1 MNSAPE
7 SGAVPAAAKEKRS
20 VSNRQPPLKTWLGL
34 NAFNLF
40 MAGVQTGFGPFLPVY
55 LGRAGWSQEAVG
67 FTLSLGAVASVVA
80 QVPGGFIVDHVRQ
93 KRLLCALCLSAL
105 GVGALMVAFWPS
117 LVSVW
122 GAQVLHAFSAA
133 VLTPGIAALTL
144 SLSGH
149 GGFGERLGNNSRYA
163 SLGNAAAAALLGVVA
178 YQLSD
183 RAVFFVT
190 AALTVPAFV
199 ALWTVQPDHVDPR
212 TDHPALL
219 PHHERPA
226 RPWHVFFELH
236 LHTFAICVT
245 LFTLTNAAMLPIA
258 LNNLARHSKAAGL
271 ATTGSIIALQAVVVL
286 FAPWLGRA
294 AQRWGRKPVLLVG
307 FLALPLRGLLLAT
320 LPGAGF
326 LVAIELLD
334 GLSAAVI
341 GVMIPL
347 TAADLTRKTG
357 YLNMAIGSF
366 GLAASLGATFST
378 SIAGLIA
385 SRFGLTTAFLA
396 LSATGG
402 IAFLAVLLL
411 MPETRPHRLRP
422 KARASAPHPVRQG

>member
-7 SGAVPAAAKEKRS
+7 SAAMPAVVKERS
-20 VSNRQPPLKTWLGL
+20 VSNRPPPLKTWLGL

-67 FTLSLGAVASVVA
+67 FTLSLGAIASVVA
-80 QVPGGFIVDHVRQ
+80 QVPAGFLVDHVRQ
-93 KRLLCALCLSAL
+93 KRVLCAVCLSAL
-105 GVGALMVAFWPS
+105 GIGALFVAFWPS

-122 GAQVLHAFSAA
+122 GAQVLHSFAAA
-133 VLTPGIAALTL
+133 VLTPGIAAMTL

-199 ALWTVQPDHVDPR
+199 ALWTIRPDHVDPR

-236 LHTFAICVT
+236 LHSFAICVT

-294 AQRWGRKPVLLVG
+294 AQRWGRKPLLLVG

-320 LPGAGF
+320 LPGPGF
-326 LVAIELLD
+326 LIVIELLD

-378 SIAGLIA
+378 SLAGLIA
-385 SRFGLTTAFLA
+385 SRFGLTAAFLA

-402 IAFLAVLLL
+402 VAFLAVLLL

-422 KARASAPHPVRQG
+422 KARASASHPIRQG